1 MVYVTAARYESDYRV
16 WVEFSDGA
24 SGVVDLQ
31 DDLWGPVFE
40 PLKDKE
46 QFKRFTVSEVFHTR
60 ASVRHAVRRAAT
72 ADRPARGT
80 GRPLRACGSIGQFRR
95 SGTGCEGRKLAEVR
109 SPS

>member
-46 QFKRFTVSEVFHTR
+46 QFKRFMVSEVFHTIVWENG
-60 ASVRHAVRRAAT
+60 ADVAPEHLYDKLSGEPRRRT
-72 ADRPARGT
+72 DLRGAQA
-80 GRPLRACGSIGQFRR
+80 GR
-95 SGTGCEGRKLAEVR
+95 
-109 SPS
+109 